1 MPRLLKVDRCFWS
14 QSSGS
19 HPRRGVPDFDVA
31 GDGHRGRGD
40 NAMSGTLPGGGFVRL
55 DAECA
60 DDLSV
65 VNAARVSFG
74 KRTEDMTSAEVGLIN
89 FLMRERHG
97 SPFEHN
103 FFRFHVKAPI
113 FVVREW
119 FRHRIGWS
127 YNEMSGRY
135 TELLSEGWVPRPEEV
150 RSQVGKP
157 GSYTFEPVSPA
168 AADIAVGEIL
178 LAYEQSW
185 ETYERLLSSGV
196 AKEVARTVLPVGNFT
211 EFYASC
217 NARSLMAFCSLRNH
231 PNAQA
236 EIRAYAQVLEDS
248 LAEFMPVTYA
258 AFVKNDRQSP

>member
-1 MPRLLKVDRCFWS
+1 
-14 QSSGS
+14 
-19 HPRRGVPDFDVA
+19 
-31 GDGHRGRGD
+31 
-40 NAMSGTLPGGGFVRL
+40 MSGTLPDGGFVRL
-55 DAECA
+55 DAACA

-74 KRTEDMTSAEVGLIN
+74 KRVDEMTPSEVGLVN

-258 AFVKNDRQSP
+258 AFVENDRQSP

>member
-1 MPRLLKVDRCFWS
+1 MKS
-14 QSSGS
+14 QL
-19 HPRRGVPDFDVA
+19 PA
-31 GDGHRGRGD
+31 G
-40 NAMSGTLPGGGFVRL
+40 TFCRL
-55 DAECA
+55 DAALA

-65 VNAARVSFG
+65 INAARVSFG
-74 KRTEDMTSAEVGLIN
+74 RKVYRLDEADVGLVN

-135 TELLSEGWVPRPEEV
+135 SELPTQAWVPETSQV
-150 RSQVGKP
+150 RTQVGKP
-157 GSYTFEPVSPA
+157 GAYTFEPVSPDIGVA
-168 AADIAVGEIL
+168 ARDQIMLANQQAWQSYTTL
-178 LAYEQSW
+178 LEM
-185 ETYERLLSSGV
+185 GV

-231 PNAQA
+231 ANAQR
-236 EIRAYAQVLEDS
+236 EIRSYAQVLEDA
-248 LAEFMPVTYA
+248 LAEHMPHTHA
-258 AFVKNDRQSP
+258 AFIANNRVAP

>member
-1 MPRLLKVDRCFWS
+1 V
-14 QSSGS
+14 
-19 HPRRGVPDFDVA
+19 
-31 GDGHRGRGD
+31 
-40 NAMSGTLPGGGFVRL
+40 SGTLPHGGFCRL
-55 DAECA
+55 DASLA

-74 KRTEDMTSAEVGLIN
+74 KRKEKMDPSDMGLID

-135 TELLSEGWVPRPEEV
+135 TELLSEAWVPRLDDVRVQIGRPSAYTYAPTSPEV
-150 RSQVGKP
+150 ASQ
-157 GSYTFEPVSPA
+157 A
-168 AADIAVGEIL
+168 RDEIIH
-178 LAYEQSW
+178 ANQMAW
-185 ETYERLLSSGV
+185 TTYENLLSMGV

-231 PNAQA
+231 PSAQA
-236 EIRAYAQVLEDS
+236 EIRSYAQVLEDT
-248 LAEFMPVTYA
+248 LAAQMPHTHR
-258 AFVKNDRQSP
+258 AFITNDRISP

>member
-1 MPRLLKVDRCFWS
+1 
-14 QSSGS
+14 
-19 HPRRGVPDFDVA
+19 
-31 GDGHRGRGD
+31 
-40 NAMSGTLPGGGFVRL
+40 MSGTLPGGGFVRL

-248 LAEFMPVTYA
+248 LAEFMPATYA
-258 AFVKNDRQSP
+258 AFIDNDRKAP

>member
-1 MPRLLKVDRCFWS
+1 
-14 QSSGS
+14 
-19 HPRRGVPDFDVA
+19 
-31 GDGHRGRGD
+31 
-40 NAMSGTLPGGGFVRL
+40 MSGTLPDDGFCRL
-55 DAECA
+55 DAVLA

-74 KRTEDMTSAEVGLIN
+74 KRKSQMDPADIGLIG

-103 FFRFHVKAPI
+103 FFRFHVRAPI

-135 TELLSEGWVPRPEEV
+135 TELPSQAWVPRPEDI
-150 RSQVGKP
+150 RTQTGKP
-157 GSYTFEPVSPA
+157 GAYTFVPASPEVA
-168 AADIAVGEIL
+168 LDAREEIL
-178 LAYEQSW
+178 LANQMAW
-185 ETYERLLSSGV
+185 TTYSNLLEMGV

-211 EFYASC
+211 EFFASC

-231 PNAQA
+231 PSAQA
-236 EIRAYAQVLEDS
+236 EIRSYAQVLENAM
-248 LAEFMPVTYA
+248 AEHMPHTHA
-258 AFVKNDRQSP
+258 AFIENDRTAP

>member
-1 MPRLLKVDRCFWS
+1 
-14 QSSGS
+14 
-19 HPRRGVPDFDVA
+19 
-31 GDGHRGRGD
+31 
-40 NAMSGTLPGGGFVRL
+40 MSGTLPSGGFVRL
-55 DAECA
+55 DAACA
-60 DDLSV
+60 DDLGV

-74 KRTEDMTSAEVGLIN
+74 KRAAEMTASEIGLVN

-135 TELLSEGWVPRPEEV
+135 TELLSEGWLPELDEV
-150 RSQVGKP
+150 RTQVGKP
-157 GSYTFEPVSPA
+157 GSYTFTPMSPEDA
-168 AADIAVGEIL
+168 SVAIGEIE
-178 LAYEQSW
+178 LAYEQAW
-185 ETYERLLSSGV
+185 LAYDNLLAQGV
-196 AKEVARTVLPVGNFT
+196 AKEVARTVLPVGTFT

-248 LAEFMPVTYA
+248 LAEFMPHTHA
-258 AFVKNDRQSP
+258 AFVNNNRLSP

>member
-1 MPRLLKVDRCFWS
+1 MGRRSENEKSFAADATSHSRWFRLELAS
-14 QSSGS
+14 
-19 HPRRGVPDFDVA
+19 DV
-31 GDGHRGRGD
+31 
-40 NAMSGTLPGGGFVRL
+40 MSGTLPGGGFVRL
-55 DAECA
+55 DAVCA

-74 KRTEDMTSAEVGLIN
+74 KRVEEMTGAEVGLIN
-89 FLMRERHG
+89 FLMFERHG

-135 TELLSEGWVPRPEEV
+135 TELLSEGWVPRPEDI

-157 GSYTFEPVSPA
+157 GAYTFEPVSPA
-168 AADIAVGEIL
+168 AATVAIDEIE
-178 LAYEQSW
+178 LAYEQAW
-185 ETYERLLSSGV
+185 VTYGGLLSSGV
-196 AKEVARTVLPVGNFT
+196 AKEVARTVLPVGTFT

-236 EIRAYAQVLEDS
+236 EIRAYAGVLEDS
-248 LAEFMPVTYA
+248 LAEFMPHTHA
-258 AFVKNDRQSP
+258 AFLKNDRQSP

>member
-1 MPRLLKVDRCFWS
+1 
-14 QSSGS
+14 
-19 HPRRGVPDFDVA
+19 
-31 GDGHRGRGD
+31 
-40 NAMSGTLPGGGFVRL
+40 MSGTLPGGGFVRL
-55 DAECA
+55 DAACA

-74 KRTEDMTSAEVGLIN
+74 KRVEEMTTAEMGLVN

-150 RSQVGKP
+150 RTQVGKP
-157 GSYTFEPVSPA
+157 GAYTFTPVSPDDA
-168 AADIAVGEIL
+168 NVAISEIE
-178 LAYEQSW
+178 LAYEQAWS
-185 ETYERLLSSGV
+185 TYDVLLAQGV
-196 AKEVARTVLPVGNFT
+196 AKEVARTVLPVGTFT

-236 EIRAYAQVLEDS
+236 EIRAYAQALEDS
-248 LAEFMPVTYA
+248 LAEFMPVTHA
-258 AFVKNDRQSP
+258 AFVENNRQSP

>member
-1 MPRLLKVDRCFWS
+1 
-14 QSSGS
+14 
-19 HPRRGVPDFDVA
+19 
-31 GDGHRGRGD
+31 
-40 NAMSGTLPGGGFVRL
+40 MSGTLPGGGFVRL

>member
-1 MPRLLKVDRCFWS
+1 
-14 QSSGS
+14 
-19 HPRRGVPDFDVA
+19 
-31 GDGHRGRGD
+31 
-40 NAMSGTLPGGGFVRL
+40 MSGTLPDGGFVRL
-55 DAECA
+55 DAACA

-74 KRTEDMTSAEVGLIN
+74 TTKEQMDAADVGLVK

-135 TELLSEGWVPRPEEV
+135 TELLAEAWVPRVEDI
-150 RSQVGKP
+150 RTQVGKP
-157 GSYTFEPVSPA
+157 GSYSFDPVSP
-168 AADIAVGEIL
+168 DIATEARDEIL
-178 LAYEQSW
+178 LANQMAWGSYS
-185 ETYERLLSSGV
+185 TLLEMGI

-236 EIRAYAQVLEDS
+236 EIRSYAQALEDA
-248 LAEFMPVTYA
+248 LAQHMPVTHA
-258 AFVKNDRQSP
+258 AFLDNNRTAP

>member
-1 MPRLLKVDRCFWS
+1 
-14 QSSGS
+14 
-19 HPRRGVPDFDVA
+19 
-31 GDGHRGRGD
+31 
-40 NAMSGTLPGGGFVRL
+40 MSGTLPGGGFVRL

-74 KRTEDMTSAEVGLIN
+74 KRTEEMTSAEVGLIN

-168 AADIAVGEIL
+168 AADIVVGEIL

-258 AFVKNDRQSP
+258 AFVENDRQSP

>member
-1 MPRLLKVDRCFWS
+1 
-14 QSSGS
+14 
-19 HPRRGVPDFDVA
+19 
-31 GDGHRGRGD
+31 
-40 NAMSGTLPGGGFVRL
+40 MSGTLPDGGFVRL
-55 DAECA
+55 DAACA

-74 KRTEDMTSAEVGLIN
+74 KTKDQMDSADVGLIK

-135 TELLSEGWVPRPEEV
+135 TELLSEAWHPRLDDI
-150 RSQVGKP
+150 RTQVGKP
-157 GSYTFEPVSPA
+157 GSYTFEPASPDVA
-168 AADIAVGEIL
+168 TIAVDEITVAYQQAWHSYTTL
-178 LAYEQSW
+178 LDM
-185 ETYERLLSSGV
+185 GV
-196 AKEVARTVLPVGNFT
+196 AKEVARAVLPVGNFT

-236 EIRAYAQVLEDS
+236 EIRAYAQELEAA
-248 LAEFMPVTYA
+248 LAAHMPATHA
-258 AFVKNDRQSP
+258 AFIENSRTAP

>member
-1 MPRLLKVDRCFWS
+1 
-14 QSSGS
+14 
-19 HPRRGVPDFDVA
+19 
-31 GDGHRGRGD
+31 
-40 NAMSGTLPGGGFVRL
+40 MSGTLPDSGFVRL
-55 DAECA
+55 DAVCA

-74 KRTEDMTSAEVGLIN
+74 KRVEEMTSAEVGLVN

-103 FFRFHVKAPI
+103 FFSFHVKAPI

-135 TELLSEGWVPRPEEV
+135 TELLSEAWHPRLEDI
-150 RSQVGKP
+150 RTQVGKP

-168 AADIAVGEIL
+168 DATVAINEITV
-178 LAYEQSW
+178 AYQQSW
-185 ETYERLLSSGV
+185 ATYARLLDMGV
-196 AKEVARTVLPVGNFT
+196 AKEVARSVLPVGNFT

-231 PNAQA
+231 SNAQA

-248 LAEFMPVTYA
+248 LAEFMPATYA
-258 AFVKNDRQSP
+258 AFVENDRQSP

>member
-1 MPRLLKVDRCFWS
+1 
-14 QSSGS
+14 
-19 HPRRGVPDFDVA
+19 
-31 GDGHRGRGD
+31 
-40 NAMSGTLPGGGFVRL
+40 MSGTLPGGGFVRL

-258 AFVKNDRQSP
+258 AFVENDRQSP